1 MELIAA
7 KEVIIC
13 KNLVASTTKSGI
25 VVMDDEKSK
34 PELGV
39 VMVIGSGELPSIDL
53 KIGDT
58 VVFRKYT
65 DNRIF
70 RDGEEL
76 NFIKFEDILGV
87 VRK

>member
-13 KNLVASTTKSGI
+13 KNLVGSTTKSGI

-70 RDGEEL
+70 IDGEEL